1 MGSKAGMTP
10 PANTRAAWDAASIAW
25 EEKAITSKR
34 QIPVAMPP
42 IAYAPFSGILCAH
55 LLHLNP

>member
-1 MGSKAGMTP
+1 MTP
-10 PANTRAAWDAASIAW
+10 LANTRAAWDAASIAW

-34 QIPVAMPP
+34 QIPAAMPP